1 LPDIGTSV
9 VNVFSKVISVL
20 GPLTDDGSGSSASN

>member
-1 LPDIGTSV
+1 V

>member
-1 LPDIGTSV
+1 V

-20 GPLTDDGSGSSASN
+20 GPLADDGSGSSASN